1 MTSMRYWAVSLQV
14 GCFGILIWSKMH
26 LAFLSISWY
35 HLILH
40 HFLKL
45 LLIFWQ
51 TSNIFQVERRFW
63 SFWLILVFSTMG
75 RGLECFFRMRY
86 HIFPRVT
93 ILVTTHVT
101 IFLWEFCT
109 ISNAV
114 ALLVHYQMCY
124 CVCLIVHFQW
134 NKYIYHFQLQFV
146 TWYYYGVF
154 LKNKYINIFLNKL
167 MVMHGNLLENWQ
179 LYK

>member
-45 LLIFWQ
+45 PLIFWQ

-124 CVCLIVHFQW
+124 CVPYRTFSVKQVHISFSTSIRYLI
-134 NKYIYHFQLQFV
+134 
-146 TWYYYGVF
+146 
-154 LKNKYINIFLNKL
+154 
-167 MVMHGNLLENWQ
+167 LLWSFFKKQ
-179 LYK
+179 VY